1 MNAKRRIRMGIR
13 SAVEIR
19 IGIGLGFFPGRVIM
33 ESNINMNARI
43 PAMDVLKMEETAK
56 VIRERMSKGSAHP
69 AVLSERMSASSNAP
83 SRILRRIPRVMI
95 TPHKM
100 AKKRMNADGAWF
112 ASAESPSCQGF
123 IYG

>member
-83 SRILRRIPRVMI
+83 SRILRRIPRI
-95 TPHKM
+95 TKIPHKM
-100 AKKRMNADGAWF
+100 TKMKMSAVGAWL
-112 ASAESPSCQGF
+112 ASAERPSCQEF